1 MYACSFC
8 CLLLQAFVKFALMF
22 ELRYG
27 DSKKIFA
34 KELKSDH
41 SG

>member
-1 MYACSFC
+1 MRVHFAVYYYK
-8 CLLLQAFVKFALMF
+8 LFVKFALMF